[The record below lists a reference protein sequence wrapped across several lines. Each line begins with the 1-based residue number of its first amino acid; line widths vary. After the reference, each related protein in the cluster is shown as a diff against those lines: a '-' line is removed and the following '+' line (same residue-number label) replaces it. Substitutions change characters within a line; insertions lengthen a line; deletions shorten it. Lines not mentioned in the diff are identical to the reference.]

1 MQDLNVNPQQI
12 ANALLQIGVLFFAV
26 SFHETAH
33 AWTANRFGDP
43 TARLQGRISLNPIVH
58 IDPFGSILVPVI
70 LFLSSAPF
78 MFGWA
83 KPVQVNPLNLRP
95 YKKANLWVSAAGPL
109 SNFILMAAFLVLWHI
124 MKFLTPGS
132 FMTQGSFLQ
141 PVILLIFFA
150 IQINFILGIFNCIPI
165 FPLDGSK
172 VVLMMLPA
180 DAARQ
185 FEKLQ
190 PYGPFLLILL
200 VVTSAYRFIL
210 YPLWNMLFA
219 LL

>member
-1 MQDLNVNPQQI
+1 VRALNINPQQI

-43 TARLQGRISLNPIVH
+43 TARLQGRISLNPLVH
-58 IDPFGSILVPVI
+58 LDPVGSILVPVI
-70 LFLSSAPF
+70 LALTSPF

-83 KPVQVNPLNLRP
+83 KPVPVNPLNLKP
-95 YKKANLWVSAAGPL
+95 FKKANLWVSAAGPL
-109 SNFILMAAFLVLWHI
+109 SNFILMAASLVLWHLL
-124 MKFLTPGS
+124 KLLTPAS
-132 FMTQGSFLQ
+132 LMTQGSLLQ
-141 PVILLIFFA
+141 PLFLLVFFS

>member
-1 MQDLNVNPQQI
+1 MNINPQQI

-43 TARLQGRISLNPIVH
+43 TARLQGRISLNPLVH
-58 IDPFGSILVPVI
+58 LDPVGSILVPVI
-70 LFLSSAPF
+70 LALTSPF

-83 KPVQVNPLNLRP
+83 KPVPVNPLNLKP
-95 YKKANLWVSAAGPL
+95 FKKANLWVSAAGPL
-109 SNFILMAAFLVLWHI
+109 SNFILMAASLVLWHLL
-124 MKFLTPGS
+124 KLLTPAS
-132 FMTQGSFLQ
+132 LMTQGSLLQ
-141 PVILLIFFA
+141 PLFLLVFFS